1 VYPCEVARGGGEGG
15 RGSSLVESWYDSSLV
30 VVMRFQTAS
39 RRWPRRSSY
48 AATSVTTDE
57 A

>member
-1 VYPCEVARGGGEGG
+1 VYPCEVAGGGEEG